1 MDVDVG
7 DAGDLGHLLPELLG
21 DGEVASR
28 LTPTTWTLI
37 GAGRPK
43 SRIWLVMSA
52 GWKKNVQSGN
62 RWGNSSRSRAT

>member
-1 MDVDVG
+1 MPG
-7 DAGDLGHLLPELLG
+7 ILAISCRSFLATARLP
-21 DGEVASR
+21 SR

-52 GWKKNVQSGN
+52 GWK
-62 RWGNSSRSRAT
+62 